1 MRTIAV
7 LCVALGL
14 APAAA
19 AAPRGFHAGGVSC
32 ATGLRLRGLVC
43 ASPSLHSRPYD
54 GRGLVQLLPS
64 GRMHVPRS
72 GSDVLLALDRA
83 STHRLAGRAWRAAGY
98 ACAGL
103 GGGVACVRA
112 GHGFFLSARV
122 FRRF

>member
-1 MRTIAV
+1 MRSIVV
-7 LCVALGL
+7 LFAALAL

-43 ASPSLHSRPYD
+43 ASPALHSWPYD

-64 GRMHVPRS
+64 GRMHVPRA
-72 GSDVLLALDRA
+72 GSDLLLAIDRA
-83 STHRLAGRAWRAAGY
+83 SARALSSRTWRAAGY
-98 ACAGL
+98 ACARL

-112 GHGFFLSARV
+112 GHGFFLSTRV